1 MHKSKKKKKKKN
13 VLRLSK
19 LSYCEMSFTFAGL
32 YNAMSSS
39 HQTSKTFG
47 QTCEKNWAFTTGI
60 LL

>member
-1 MHKSKKKKKKKN
+1 MHQKKKKKKKKKKH

-39 HQTSKTFG
+39 HQTSI
-47 QTCEKNWAFTTGI
+47 WAGI
-60 LL
+60 WF